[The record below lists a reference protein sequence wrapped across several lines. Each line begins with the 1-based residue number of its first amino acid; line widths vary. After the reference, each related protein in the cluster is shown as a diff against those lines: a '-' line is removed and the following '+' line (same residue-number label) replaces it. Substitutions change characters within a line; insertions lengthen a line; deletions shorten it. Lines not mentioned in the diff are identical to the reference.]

1 MKFESVDRIMILGL
15 LLTLII
21 IYLTN
26 PTWEYAFGMF
36 LMGVYIFTRSLDVQ
50 EGTYKTALK
59 SSTPVA
65 IGWGILTVGLFIVF
79 LLELFNMI

>member
-1 MKFESVDRIMILGL
+1 MMLGL
-15 LLTLII
+15 LLTLIA

-26 PTWEYAFGMF
+26 WGYAFGMF
-36 LMGVYIFTRSLDVQ
+36 LMGVYIFNRSLDVQ

-79 LLELFNMI
+79 LLELYV

>member
-1 MKFESVDRIMILGL
+1 MTIGL
-15 LLTLII
+15 LLTLFA

-36 LMGVYIFTRSLDVQ
+36 LIGVYVFTRSLDVQ

-65 IGWGILTVGLFIVF
+65 IGWGILTVGVFIVF
-79 LLELFNMI
+79 LLEIFDKL

>member
-1 MKFESVDRIMILGL
+1 MKFKSIDRIMILGL
-15 LLTLII
+15 LLTLIA

-36 LMGVYIFTRSLDVQ
+36 LMGVYIFNRSLDVQ

-65 IGWGILTVGLFIVF
+65 IWWGILTVCLFIVF
-79 LLELFNMI
+79 LLELFVW

>member
-1 MKFESVDRIMILGL
+1 MDVINLGL
-15 LLTLII
+15 FA

-36 LMGVYIFTRSLDVQ
+36 LIGVYVFTRSLDVQ

-65 IGWGILTVGLFIVF
+65 IGWGILTVGVFIVF
-79 LLELFNMI
+79 LLEIFDKL